1 MLKLKLPLAVLLIS
15 FLISSCATVLYPQ
28 KESVMLVTEPG
39 DAEVYDDANKKLG
52 NTPYDLRKLPA
63 GVKSITVS
71 KEGYE
76 SSTVGITRKD
86 KSGLLFLDAMLL
98 CIPCPFD
105 LKSGSL
111 DEVQKLDGTL
121 RLRKKLQEKDRSVIV
136 AIGKPSI
143 DIPDGRFVGTLNNS
157 KKKINDK
164 DINRIIG
171 YVDETDDVIIS
182 GTKSTYLEANRISVL
197 NDDKSNI
204 IKPKLIITPVI
215 KNLDFNIQGKY
226 VSKYKGSS
234 TVECIWNVYKTSNK
248 DKSIATFPVKTSVF
262 RIEGNSSSI
271 LDALMAENVRDLLE
285 NDTLYDFL
293 VNAEREYLA
302 ETKGN
307 VFKIKAPAKPNYKT
321 SKEVLKG
328 SIAGV
333 VTVEQKDGFG
343 SGVIISSDGYLI
355 TNYHVVDEEK
365 NVKVKLNADVKL
377 NAVVVK
383 TNKDYDLALLK
394 IDASDLKA
402 LSFGNSEMVEIGDD
416 VWAIGTPMATDL
428 GQSITKG
435 IVSGFRENNGLKFIQ
450 SDVSINPGNSGG
462 PLINDKGEIIGITTL
477 KISGKG
483 IEGLGF
489 CIPSNYVIEFLNL
502 KFE

>member
-1 MLKLKLPLAVLLIS
+1 MIKLKVPAAFLL
-15 FLISSCATVLYPQ
+15 FALLLSSCASVLYPQ
-28 KESVMLVTEPG
+28 KEAIMLVTEPAN
-39 DAEVYDDANKKLG
+39 AEIFDDTNKKLG
-52 NTPYDLRKLPA
+52 TTPYDLRNLPE

-71 KEGYE
+71 EEGYE
-76 SSTVGITRKD
+76 SSTVGITRKS
-86 KSGLLFLDAMLL
+86 KNGLLFLDAMLL

-105 LKSGSL
+105 MKSGSL
-111 DEVQKLDGTL
+111 EEVQKFEGTL
-121 RLRKKLQEKDRSVIV
+121 RLRKKLKERDRSIIV
-136 AIGKPSI
+136 AIGKPI
-143 DIPDGRFVGTLNNS
+143 VDIPDGRILGTINGS

-164 DINRIIG
+164 DINRFIG
-171 YVDETDDVIIS
+171 YADETDDVIIP
-182 GTKSTYLEANRISVL
+182 GMKNTYLEANRISVL
-197 NDDKSNI
+197 NDDKASI
-204 IKPKLIITPVI
+204 IKPKLILTPTI
-215 KNLDFNIQGKY
+215 KNIEVNVTGKY
-226 VSKYKGSS
+226 AAKYKGSS
-234 TVECIWNVYKTSNK
+234 AVECVWNVFKTSNK
-248 DKSIATFPVKTSVF
+248 DKSIAQFPVKTSVF
-262 RIEGNSSSI
+262 RIEGNSASI
-271 LDALMAENVRDLLE
+271 LDALMAENARDLLE

-307 VFKIKAPAKPNYKT
+307 VFKIQSPPKPNYKS

-355 TNYHVVDEEK
+355 TNYHVVDQEK

-377 NAVVVK
+377 NAMVVK

-394 IDASDLKA
+394 VEASDLKA
-402 LSFGNSEMVEIGDD
+402 LSFGNSDMVEIGDD

-435 IVSGFRENNGLKFIQ
+435 IVSGFRESNGLKFIQ

-489 CIPSNYVIEFLNL
+489 CIPANYVIEFLNL